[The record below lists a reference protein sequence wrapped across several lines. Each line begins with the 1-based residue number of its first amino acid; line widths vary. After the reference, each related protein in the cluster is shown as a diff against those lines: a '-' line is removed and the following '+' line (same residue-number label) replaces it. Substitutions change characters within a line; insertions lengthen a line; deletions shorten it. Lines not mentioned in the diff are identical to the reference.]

1 VGLGFIVTSFAAVLF
16 AIVQDTANGGDEIDS
31 YPDWNIVDWV
41 ATAMYFPIAA
51 FVAGLPGSVFTVALL
66 GTGLDPTY
74 GAFAAVAPLVLSW
87 VVLFPLVIYSMLAEG
102 SIMSPFSTA
111 TYKSLHEAS
120 AGWVFFYMYAV
131 VLGIIGG
138 AAFAFVCS
146 THPLVNTV
154 GSIGVVF
161 VAVLYCRI
169 LGRLM
174 WYAAEK
180 MAKLEQQRAA

>member
-1 VGLGFIVTSFAAVLF
+1 MS
-16 AIVQDTANGGDEIDS
+16 S

-41 ATAMYFPIAA
+41 MTSLYFPAAA

-87 VVLFPLVIYSMLAEG
+87 VILFPLVLYSMLAEG
-102 SIMSPFSTA
+102 SIMAPYSSA

-120 AGWVFFYMYAV
+120 EGWVFFYMYAGL
-131 VLGIIGG
+131 LGVIGG

-146 THPLVNTV
+146 RQPLVNII

-174 WYAAEK
+174 WYASEK
-180 MAKLEQQRAA
+180 MAKLERQRADS